1 MDKQLINLSTLES
14 SYVKIKTYI
23 DTSINSKVNPVIA
36 DIESINT
43 FLDLIESTITI
54 DQYKT
59 SIKKSI
65 YGLDVATDKISFTEN
80 DSEIM
85 NIQSSKVNI
94 TDVSVSNS
102 FSMGNFQLILQ
113 EGGGAT
119 LVWLD
124 DGEEISGGDI

>member
-23 DTSINSKVNPVIA
+23 NASINSKVNPVIA

-59 SIKKSI
+59 SIEKSI

-102 FSMGNFQLILQ
+102 LSMGNFQLILQ
-113 EGGGAT
+113 ESGGAT

-124 DGEEISGGDI
+124 DGEEIPGGGV